1 MVKRLLCKSEDLS
14 LDARDPLK
22 KLGAMPPSVI
32 LALGREAET
41 RESLQLNSLLVL
53 LNCWVSGSGRDPDSK
68 QSWSMREEDT
78 QHQVLASAE
87 YSQACIAYPIFFK
100 KKYVRK

>member
-22 KLGAMPPSVI
+22 KLGAMPSSAI

-41 RESLQLNSLLVL
+41 RESLQLSSLLVL

-68 QSWSMREEDT
+68 LERERGRHST
-78 QHQVLASAE
+78 PSARLYRCTHRHASH
-87 YSQACIAYPIFFK
+87 IHFF
-100 KKYVRK
+100 